1 MENQIIAAIKA
12 KKVLSFTY
20 DGLLRVAEP
29 HVYGIHGG
37 MAELLGYQI
46 RGNSSSGGLPNW
58 RRFKL
63 HLIQNLRILD
73 EEFPG
78 RRSYPSGKH
87 SEWDQ
92 QIAVV
97 E

>member
-20 DGLLRVAEP
+20 DSFPRVVEP
-29 HVYGIHGG
+29 HVYGIQDGI
-37 MAELLGYQI
+37 AEFLGYQI
-46 RGNSSSGGLPNW
+46 RGSSSSGGLPNW

-63 HLIQNLRILD
+63 HLIQNLRLLD

-78 RRSYPSGKH
+78 RRSFPSGKH
-87 SEWDQ
+87 SRWDQ
-92 QIAVV
+92 RIAVV